1 MKWEAS
7 AERWGW
13 IDGWT
18 DRLLIVEV
26 CSYIRAA
33 WGHSNRSLS
42 LIYPPAKPSVHRHLS
57 ESINAIWLPASQQ
70 LCDRKSMCIM
80 WQILYV
86 HVCMRAPY
94 MSIHRSAH
102 FFFFLPLLR
111 LFTSILSWFV
121 TNCSLNCVLVA
132 LFFAI
137 CVNPSGFYAAM
148 FAAFTD
154 L

>member
-1 MKWEAS
+1 MCNKWTSCLLMKWEATV
-7 AERWGW
+7 ERWGW

-33 WGHSNRSLS
+33 WGHSNRSLA
-42 LIYPPAKPSVHRHLS
+42 LIYPPAEPSVHRHLS

-80 WQILYV
+80 WHILHV

-102 FFFFLPLLR
+102 DTFFFFTLAQAFYLDSFVVCHQPLFELCPGGFILR
-111 LFTSILSWFV
+111 RLR
-121 TNCSLNCVLVA
+121 
-132 LFFAI
+132 
-137 CVNPSGFYAAM
+137 
-148 FAAFTD
+148 
-154 L
+154 

>member
-1 MKWEAS
+1 M
-7 AERWGW
+7 
-13 IDGWT
+13 

-94 MSIHRSAH
+94 MSIHRSA
-102 FFFFLPLLR
+102 FFYPCSGFLPR
-111 LFTSILSWFV
+111 FFRGLSPTALWTVSWWLYSSQFALTHLV
-121 TNCSLNCVLVA
+121 FMLPCSLLSLIFKYVQDQEKG
-132 LFFAI
+132 LF
-137 CVNPSGFYAAM
+137 V
-148 FAAFTD
+148 
-154 L
+154 